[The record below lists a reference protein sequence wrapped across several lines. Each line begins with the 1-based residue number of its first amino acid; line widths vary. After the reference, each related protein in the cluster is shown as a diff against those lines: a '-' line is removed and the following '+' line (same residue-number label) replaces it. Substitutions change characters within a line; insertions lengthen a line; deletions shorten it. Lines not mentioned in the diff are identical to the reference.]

1 MDLVQT
7 LIDKWRETRSQRDLA
22 RVLGVTDQR
31 LSEWKRGKV
40 PMPEHQFAKLA
51 ELVEGED
58 AARSLLW
65 DFVRKKRRDL
75 ADAMNEMS
83 DRFKAA
89 LLHANPRGALFSAG

>member
-1 MDLVQT
+1 MSLVEA
-7 LIDKWRETRSQRDLA
+7 LIDKWRATRSQRDLA
-22 RVLGVTDQR
+22 RELGVTENR
-31 LSEWKRGKV
+31 LSAWKHGKL

-75 ADAMNEMS
+75 ADAVHEMS

-89 LLHANPRGALFSAG
+89 LLHANPRGALLSAG